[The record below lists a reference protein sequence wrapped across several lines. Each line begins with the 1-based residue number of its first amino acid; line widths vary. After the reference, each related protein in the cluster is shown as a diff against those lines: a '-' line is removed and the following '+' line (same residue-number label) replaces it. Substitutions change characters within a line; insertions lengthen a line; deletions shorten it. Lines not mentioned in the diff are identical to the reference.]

1 MKRKQIALIDKYK
14 PLFNNDTRYF
24 LVTGGRGSGKSFS
37 VAVFLLNLTFQE
49 NHKILFTRY
58 TLVSAATSIIPE
70 FIEKIELMGYEDIFR
85 ITKDSI
91 INLKTK
97 SEIYFKGIRTSSG
110 NQTAALKSLSQV
122 STFVLDEA
130 EELIDPKTFD
140 KIDFSIRSTDVQ
152 NRCILIMNPT
162 TKAHWVYQ
170 RWLEPH
176 SIPDG
181 YNGIHEDVTYIHT
194 TWEDNRENLSDS
206 FKEQIQTMKKQRPDE
221 YLHQIMG
228 GWLSKA
234 EGTIIKNWKV
244 GRYEQQELT
253 CYCQDWG
260 FSVDP
265 TVLCQISVDPD
276 SRKMWVRECYSE
288 VGLSTNEIASLNRM
302 HAGLD
307 LIIADNSEGRLLDEL
322 VKMDLNMK
330 PTRKYKGSVLSGIAL
345 MQGYQIIV
353 EHNSHGIMKEFNN
366 YTWKETG
373 TSPRDLHN
381 HFCDAIRYGL
391 MYLVKGRNTG
401 TYVIR

>member
-70 FIEKIELMGYEDIFR
+70 FIEKIEMMGYEDIFR

-170 RWLEPH
+170 RWLEP
-176 SIPDG
+176 SGVPDG
-181 YNGIHEDVTYIHT
+181 FNGVQEDVTFIHT
-194 TWEDNRENLSDS
+194 TWEDNKENLSDS
-206 FKEQIQTMKKQRPDE
+206 FKEQIQTMKRQRPDE

-265 TVLCQISVDPD
+265 TVLCQISIDPD
-276 SRKMWVRECYSE
+276 NKKLWVRECYSE
-288 VGLSTNEIASLNRM
+288 VGLSTNEIARLNRM

-307 LIIADNSEGRLLDEL
+307 LIIADNSEGRLLAEL
-322 VKMDLNMK
+322 SKMDLNIK

-373 TSPRDLHN
+373 TAPRDLHN
-381 HFCDAIRYGL
+381 HFCDAIRYGI
-391 MYLVKGRNTG
+391 MYLIKGRSSG